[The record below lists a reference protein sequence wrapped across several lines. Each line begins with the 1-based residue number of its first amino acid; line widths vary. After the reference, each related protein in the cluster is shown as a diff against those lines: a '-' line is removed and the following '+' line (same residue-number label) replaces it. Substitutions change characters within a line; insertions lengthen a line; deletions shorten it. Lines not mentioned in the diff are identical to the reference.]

1 MVANRSLFYRFETF
15 LIYGGLTVFA
25 FLAAA
30 PFIHTIARSMS
41 AEAPILRGEV
51 YMWPVGFSLDSY
63 ARLISGNQFW
73 LAYRNTFIITF
84 GATVIQMILTILC
97 AYPLSR
103 VYLPG
108 RNFLIGFV
116 IFQMIFPPS
125 LIPFYL
131 TVRDLGMINSWWALI
146 LPYGINTFNMIV
158 LKSYFQS
165 LPQELEESAVMDG
178 ANDLRILWHIILPLS
193 TPVLLTLTLL
203 YAVATWNMFLP
214 AIFFITDGNKQPLQ
228 VILRDLIWS
237 MQLATQTA
245 SPDDFER
252 LAGIESLKAAS
263 VLLAAVPMLIAYP
276 FFQRF
281 FIKGIMLGA
290 IKG

>member
-1 MVANRSLFYRFETF
+1 MVINRSPWYRFETV
-15 LIYGGLTVFA
+15 LIYAGLTLFA

-63 ARLISGNQFW
+63 IRLISGNQFW
-73 LAYRNTFIITF
+73 LAYRNTFIITI

-103 VYLPG
+103 TYLPG
-108 RNFLIGFV
+108 RNFLMAFV

-158 LKSYFQS
+158 LKSYFQA
-165 LPQELEESAVMDG
+165 LPPELEESAVMDG
-178 ANDLRILWHIILPLS
+178 ANDLRILWNIILPLS

-263 VLLAAVPMLIAYP
+263 VLLAALPMLIAYP

>member
-1 MVANRSLFYRFETF
+1 MVQNRTTWYRFETF
-15 LIYGGLTVFA
+15 LIYAGLTLFA
-25 FLAAA
+25 FFAAA

-51 YMWPVGFSLDSY
+51 YMWPVGFSVDSY
-63 ARLISGNQFW
+63 IRLMSGNQFW
-73 LAYRNTFIITF
+73 RAYQNTFLITA
-84 GATVIQMILTILC
+84 GATIVQMILTTLC

-103 VYLPG
+103 TYLPG
-108 RNFLIGFV
+108 RNFLMAFI

-131 TVRDLGMINSWWALI
+131 TVRDLGLINSWWALI

-165 LPQELEESAVMDG
+165 LPPELEESAVMDG

-193 TPVLLTLTLL
+193 MPVLLTLTLL

-252 LAGIESLKAAS
+252 LAGIEALKAAS
-263 VLLAAVPMLIAYP
+263 VLLAALPMLLAYP

-281 FIKGIMLGA
+281 FVKGIMLGA

>member
-1 MVANRSLFYRFETF
+1 MVANQTPWYRFEGL
-15 LIYGGLTVFA
+15 LIYAGLTLFA
-25 FLAAA
+25 LLAAA
-30 PFIHTIARSMS
+30 PFVHTIARSMS

-63 ARLISGNQFW
+63 ARLIAGNQFW
-73 LAYRNTFIITF
+73 LAYRNSFIITIS
-84 GATVIQMILTILC
+84 ATLVQMFLTILC

-103 VYLPG
+103 PYLPG
-108 RNFLIGFV
+108 RNILMSII

-131 TVRDLGMINSWWALI
+131 TVRNIGLINSWWALI

-165 LPQELEESAVMDG
+165 LPLELEESAVMDG

-203 YAVATWNMFLP
+203 YAVVNWNLFLP

-245 SPDDFER
+245 SADDFER

-263 VLLAAVPMLIAYP
+263 VLLAAVPMLLAYP

-281 FIKGIMLGA
+281 FNKGIMLGA